1 MEKGIFNV
9 HVIYRIDGDT
19 KAVDIRDLV
28 LSDLQKHVPVGAE
41 IVSVVAKRQPKHK
54 LGE

>member
-1 MEKGIFNV
+1 MERGVFNV
-9 HVIYRIDGDT
+9 HVIYKIDGDT

-28 LSDLQKHVPVGAE
+28 LSELQKHVPVGAE